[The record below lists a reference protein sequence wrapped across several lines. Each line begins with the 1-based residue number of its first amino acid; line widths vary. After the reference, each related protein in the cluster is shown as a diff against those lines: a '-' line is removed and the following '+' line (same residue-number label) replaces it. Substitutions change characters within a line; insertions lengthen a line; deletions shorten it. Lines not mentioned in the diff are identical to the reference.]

1 MADVSIVKLKV
12 RRGTNEQRRSI
23 ILDQGE
29 IGYTLDTRRLY
40 VGDGASV
47 GGRAVSNLNYGPF
60 TLDSSLGSIDG
71 LEVGD
76 IGYANNKLYILSG
89 DNGNYNETLSGFAYI
104 GPVPGATLD
113 FGANNTIIIAKSSV
127 NTSEFANEIFGDG
140 IIKVGE
146 GFAVNYSTVFM
157 ENSANFISIK
167 QNSIGAREI
176 SNTALGAGIS
186 GGNGFVVRVNA
197 DPTQFEFDVNDRLY
211 LANLGTHT
219 TKYSSFDPYSI
230 GPGLVLNE
238 NTQQLEALF
247 KGVDSSLTRSSSGVV
262 GIANGFSTNVS
273 DTSGVEFPFLNVSN
287 GIINGMASSIYD
299 VVTATG
305 LSGANSGNDVPVG
318 TILPHARAF
327 TVIPDGYLLCD
338 GNIYSS
344 TVDSDYR
351 ELYDVIGNRYDTTN
365 GLPSPG
371 GNFFRVPALTGG
383 NVLLYG
389 SDAGAPDS
397 TTYYISGDTLD
408 DGTASLSAQG
418 FNFIIRYSS
427 QEGNNELFNGAPNQ
441 VSRGYQGM
449 YNQKVYEALDCQ
461 GATTRL
467 SSAGFIRFALSGS
480 GRRPGCT
487 EPFDRFAIPVF
498 NW

>member
-23 ILDQGE
+23 VLDQGE
-29 IGYTLDTRRLY
+29 LGYTLDTRRLY

-60 TLDSSLGSIDG
+60 TLDSSLNIEG

-89 DNGNYNETLSGFAYI
+89 TNYNDALSGFAYI
-104 GPVPGATLD
+104 GNVPGSTTD
-113 FGANNTIIIAKSSV
+113 FGANNTLIVAKSSLDS
-127 NTSEFANEIFGDG
+127 SEFSSVIFGDG
-140 IIKVGE
+140 IAKVGDTI
-146 GFAVNYSTVFM
+146 AVDSSTVFFQI
-157 ENSANFISIK
+157 SDSKISIK
-167 QNSIGAREI
+167 PNVIGAREI
-176 SNTALGAGIS
+176 SNIALSAGLS
-186 GGNGFVVRVNA
+186 GGNGFPVVVNA
-197 DPTQFEFDVNDRLY
+197 DPTQFEFDVNGRLR
-211 LANLGTHT
+211 LKSTGSENVMF
-219 TKYSSFDPYSI
+219 SSFSPGSI
-230 GPGLVLNE
+230 GDGLVLN
-238 NTQQLEALF
+238 TDTLKLEALF
-247 KGVDSSLTRSSSGVV
+247 KDVDSSLTRSSSGVV
-262 GIANGFSTNVS
+262 GIANGFSTNS
-273 DTSGVEFPFLNVSN
+273 STASGNEFPFLNISN
-287 GIINGMASSIYD
+287 GIINGMTSTIYD

-305 LSGANSGNDVPVG
+305 LSGANSGNDVPIG

-344 TVDSDYR
+344 TVDSNYR

-365 GLPSPG
+365 GYPSPG
-371 GNFFRVPALTGG
+371 GNFFRVPQLTGG

-397 TTYYISGDTLD
+397 TTYYLSGATTDN
-408 DGTASLSAQG
+408 GTASLSAQG
-418 FNFIIRYSS
+418 FNFIIRYTTV
-427 QEGNNELFNGAPNQ
+427 EGNNNLFNGAPNQ

-449 YNQKVYEALDCQ
+449 YDQKIYEARDCN

-480 GRRPGCT
+480 ARNDCN
-487 EPFDRFAIPVF
+487 EPFDRFAIPVY

>member
-29 IGYTLDTRRLY
+29 LGYTLDTRRLY
-40 VGDGASV
+40 IGDGASV
-47 GGRAVSNLNYGPF
+47 GGRVVGNIGIGPF
-60 TLDSSLGSIDG
+60 NLESSLNIPG
-71 LEVGD
+71 LEIGD

-89 DNGNYNETLSGFAYI
+89 QNYNDSLSGLAYI
-104 GPVPGATLD
+104 GNVPGTTLD
-113 FGANNTIIIAKSSV
+113 FGDNNTLIVAKSSV
-127 NTSEFANEIFGDG
+127 NSSEFATEIFGDG
-140 IIKVGE
+140 IAKVGDTI
-146 GFAVNYSTVFM
+146 AVDSSTAFF
-157 ENSANFISIK
+157 EISSEKLSIK
-167 QNSIGAREI
+167 QNTIGEREI
-176 SNTALGAGIS
+176 LSTALSSGLS
-186 GGNGFVVRVNA
+186 GGNGEPVVMHVDNA
-197 DPTQFEFDVNDRLY
+197 QFDFDSTNRLI
-211 LANLGTHT
+211 LADLGNEII
-219 TKYSSFDPYSI
+219 KFSNFAPGSI
-230 GPGLVLNE
+230 GDGLQLNSTT
-238 NTQQLEALF
+238 NQLEALF
-247 KGVDSSLTRSSSGVV
+247 KQVDSSLTLSNSGVLA
-262 GIANGFSTNVS
+262 IANGFSTNTEVA
-273 DTSGVEFPFLNVSN
+273 SGNEFPFVNVSN

-327 TVIPDGYLLCD
+327 NVIPDGYLLCD

-344 TVDSDYR
+344 VESSNYR

-371 GNFFRVPALTGG
+371 GNFFRVPQLTGG

-397 TTYYISGDTLD
+397 TTYYLSSDTID

-427 QEGNNELFNGAPNQ
+427 VDGNNNLFNGAPNQ
-441 VSRGYQGM
+441 VSRGYQGS
-449 YNQKVYEALDCQ
+449 YDQKVYDAIDCN
-461 GATTRL
+461 GANLTL
-467 SSAGFIRFALSGS
+467 SSAGFIRFALSGTS
-480 GRRPGCT
+480 RNDCN
-487 EPFDRFAIPVF
+487 EPFDRFAIPVYS
-498 NW
+498 W

>member
-23 ILDQGE
+23 VLDQGE
-29 IGYTLDTRRLY
+29 LGYTLDTRRLY

-47 GGRAVSNLNYGPF
+47 GGRIVSNLGYGPF
-60 TLDSSLGSIDG
+60 TLDASLGGIEG

-76 IGYANNKLYILSG
+76 LGYANNKLYILSG
-89 DNGNYNETLSGFAYI
+89 TNYNDTLSGFAYI
-104 GPVPGATLD
+104 GPVPGSTTD
-113 FGANNTIIIAKSSV
+113 FGANNTLIVAKSSLDS
-127 NTSEFANEIFGDG
+127 SEFNSSIFGDG
-140 IIKVGE
+140 IAKVGDTI
-146 GFAVNYSTVFM
+146 AVDSSTVFFQI
-157 ENSANFISIK
+157 SDTKISIK
-167 QNSIGAREI
+167 QNVIGEREI
-176 SNTALGAGIS
+176 LNTALSSGLS
-186 GGNGFVVRVNA
+186 GGNGEPIVVIA
-197 DPTQFEFDVNDRLY
+197 DTGQFQFGPTGVLQLK
-211 LANLGTHT
+211 GTG
-219 TKYSSFDPYSI
+219 TKNVMFSSFDPYSI
-230 GPGLVLNE
+230 GAGLELNNNSE
-238 NTQQLEALF
+238 QLESIF
-247 KGVDSSLTRSSSGVV
+247 KQVDSSLTLSNSGILS
-262 GIANGFSTNVS
+262 IANGYSTNSS
-273 DTSGVEFPFLNVSN
+273 DISGNEFPYLNISN

-305 LSGANSGNDVPVG
+305 LSGANSGNDVPIG

-344 TVDSDYR
+344 VETSNYR
-351 ELYDVIGNRYDTTN
+351 ELYDVIGNRYDTTE

-397 TTYYISGDTLD
+397 TTYYLSGATADN
-408 DGTASLSAQG
+408 GTASLSAQG

-427 QEGNNELFNGAPNQ
+427 AEGNNDMFNGAPNQ
-441 VSRGYQGM
+441 VSRGYQGD
-449 YNQKVYEALDCQ
+449 YSQKVYEALDSN
-461 GATTRL
+461 GSNLTL
-467 SSAGFIRFALSGS
+467 SSAGFIRFALSGTTRNS
-480 GRRPGCT
+480 D

>member
-12 RRGTNEQRRSI
+12 RRGTNEQRRTI
-23 ILDQGE
+23 VLDQGE
-29 IGYTLDTRRLY
+29 LGYTLDTRRLY

-47 GGRAVSNLNYGPF
+47 GGRVVSNFTYGPFALDSNLNIEGAE
-60 TLDSSLGSIDG
+60 L
-71 LEVGD
+71 GD
-76 IGYANNKLYILSG
+76 IGYANGKLYVLSG
-89 DNGNYNETLSGFAYI
+89 TNINDTLSGWAYI
-104 GPVPGATLD
+104 GPVPGSTLD
-113 FGANNTIIIAKSSV
+113 FGPNNTLIVATSSL
-127 NTSEFANEIFGDG
+127 NTSHFANIVYGDG
-140 IIKVGE
+140 IKKVGDQL
-146 GFAVNYSTVFM
+146 AVDTSSVYFTLSNGK
-157 ENSANFISIK
+157 IILK
-167 QNSIGAREI
+167 DNSITPNLI
-176 SNTALGAGIS
+176 PTTALSSGLS
-186 GGNGFVVRVNA
+186 GGNGVPVAVHANTSETGA
-197 DPTQFEFDVNDRLY
+197 FEFD
-211 LANLGTHT
+211 ANGVLNLKGTGSQT
-219 TKYSSFDPYSI
+219 VMYSSFAPGSI
-230 GPGLVLNE
+230 GDGLNLNASTE
-238 NTQQLEALF
+238 KLEAIF
-247 KGVDSSLTRSSSGVV
+247 QQVDSSLTLSNGVV
-262 GIANGFSTNVS
+262 SIANGFTTNTSTQ
-273 DTSGVEFPFLNVSN
+273 SGNEWPLLNVSN
-287 GIINGMASSIYD
+287 GIINGMASTIWD

-305 LSGANSGNDVPVG
+305 LSGANSGNDVPIG

-344 TVDSDYR
+344 TEDSNYR

-397 TTYYISGDTLD
+397 TTYYLSGDTLD

-427 QEGNNELFNGAPNQ
+427 QEGNNELFNGTPNQ

-449 YNQKVYEALDCQ
+449 YNQKVYEARDCN
-461 GATTRL
+461 GAVTRL

-480 GRRPGCT
+480 SRNDCS

-498 NW
+498 SW